1 MRRIVTAVAVCIA
14 MSTAAYADCKGD
26 IAAALAKQRN
36 LSMFRMDS
44 VMLTAEGRIHMVVD
58 YLLPDRMRQ
67 VIGPVGDPKPVETV
81 LIGKKAWSR
90 QGGDWQLMNPQT
102 TGVLVNQMQ
111 ETVGEDEEA
120 RLTDFECLG
129 KVTVEGREFLAYQ
142 GENEDPNAKNSQAK
156 DKPKLPDRPVR
167 VIYVDP
173 ITGLPARS
181 VFGRANRLDKP
192 IFEAKYTYPVDIEIK
207 LPQTSTE

>member
-1 MRRIVTAVAVCIA
+1 MRRIVTAVAICFA
-14 MSTAAYADCKGD
+14 MSAAAYADCKDD

-36 LSMFRMDS
+36 LSSFRMDT
-44 VMLTAEGRIHMVVD
+44 VMLTSEGRIHMVVD

-67 VIGPVGDPKPVETV
+67 IIGPVGDPKPVETV

-90 QGGDWQLMNPQT
+90 QDGGWTPLHPQVA
-102 TGVLVNQMQ
+102 GALVNQMR
-111 ETVGEDEEA
+111 ESVGDDQDGK
-120 RLTDFECLG
+120 LTDFECLG
-129 KVTVEGREFLAYQ
+129 KITVDGRDLLAYQ
-142 GENEDPNAKNSQAK
+142 GENDDPTAKNSQAK

-173 ITGLPARS
+173 VTGLPARS
-181 VFGRANRLDKP
+181 VFGRANRLDTP

>member
-14 MSTAAYADCKGD
+14 MTGTAYGDCKED
-26 IAAALAKQRN
+26 ITAALAKQRN

-44 VMLTAEGRIHMVVD
+44 VMLTSEGRIHMVID

-67 VIGPVGDPKPVETV
+67 VIGPVDDPKPVETV

-90 QGGDWQLMNPQT
+90 QDGDWTPVHPKIAGQL
-102 TGVLVNQMQ
+102 VDQMQ
-111 ETVGEDEEA
+111 QTVGDDEEG
-120 RLTDFECLG
+120 RQPDFECLG
-129 KVTVEGREFLAYQ
+129 KVQFEGRELLAYQ
-142 GENEDPNAKNSQAK
+142 GENEDPGAKNVRAK

-173 ITGLPARS
+173 VTGLPARS
-181 VFGRANRLDKP
+181 VFGRANRLDTP

-207 LPQTSTE
+207 MPKTSTE